1 MVAFIHGMIV
11 MGYALAGL
19 FFLKFWRHSGD
30 ALFVKFAAA
39 FWLFALNEV
48 AVAMITN
55 PLGEKS
61 WPYLLRL
68 AGFVLIAV
76 AILQKNARRRP
87 RARFLPPEQGG

>member
-1 MVAFIHGMIV
+1 MVAFIYGMIV

-19 FFLKFWRHSGD
+19 FFLKFWRRSGD

-39 FWLFALNEV
+39 FWLLALNEV
-48 AVAMITN
+48 AVAVITN

-68 AGFVLIAV
+68 AAFVLIAI
-76 AILQKNARRRP
+76 AILQKNAGRRSRVG
-87 RARFLPPEQGG
+87 FLPPERGD